1 MHILLDNIAA
11 LLVAGV
17 LFVSVFAMM
26 QRNNQNAIEFTVN
39 KMVHEQA
46 YDFLKVI
53 ERDLENIRSS
63 NQAVNSSTDPFCE
76 VDNENIVV
84 DTLIVQNTRR
94 VAFPTYIRPIDGT
107 PDRTVSVRY
116 VREEPREN
124 EPDSVIVNGQVLPL
138 YNIVRYE
145 KFGETGSVRYAGES
159 GPIITNFLVEMFHK
173 DGTPIACPDNGDLGR
188 TRVEFQ
194 AAMAPVEY
202 SDQQSLFE
210 NNSKTRFGTLNVSRF
225 GATVYSANR

>member
-39 KMVHEQA
+39 KMVYEQA

-53 ERDLENIRSS
+53 ERDIENIRSTS
-63 NQAVNSSTDPFCE
+63 QAIDTGTDTFCE
-76 VDNENIVV
+76 VDNENVVQDTMIV
-84 DTLIVQNTRR
+84 TNTRR
-94 VAFPTYIRPIDGT
+94 IAFPTYIRPIDGT

-116 VREEPREN
+116 VREDPPTG
-124 EPDSVIVNGQVLPL
+124 PDSIIVNGRYTPL
-138 YNIVRYE
+138 YNIIRYE

-159 GPIITNFLVEMFHK
+159 GPIITNFLVEMFDNK
-173 DGTPIACPDNGDLGR
+173 GNLLACADEGSLGR

-194 AAMAPVEY
+194 AALAPVEY
-202 SDQQSLFE
+202 HDQQSLFE
-210 NNSKTRFGTLNVSRF
+210 NNNTSRFGTLNASRF

>member
-53 ERDLENIRSS
+53 ERDIENIRSTS
-63 NQAVNSSTDPFCE
+63 QAANSGTDTFCE
-76 VDNENIVV
+76 VNNENIVI
-84 DTLIVQNTRR
+84 DTLIVSNTSRI
-94 VAFPTYIRPIDGT
+94 AFPTYIRPIDGT

-116 VREEPREN
+116 VREDPPTG
-124 EPDSVIVNGQVLPL
+124 PDSVLVNGQFLRL
-138 YNIVRYE
+138 FNIIRYE
-145 KFGETGSVRYAGES
+145 KFGETGSIKYAGES
-159 GPIITNFLVEMFHK
+159 GPIITNFSVEMF
-173 DGTPIACPDNGDLGR
+173 DNQGNPSACADEGMLGR

-202 SDQQSLFE
+202 HDQQSLFE